1 MNETHSTS
9 KVLVGTA
16 LTPHSDPPLRAA
28 AEIARRTGA
37 ELHVLHAFSPP
48 MAYFAAPAG
57 LAAFDPQLLET
68 ELEVHRSLLDD
79 QLRRLGISDDEV
91 NSKSVVGGAPHR
103 MIQETAAAL
112 HPDLIV
118 IGSSEA
124 SQPRWLGSTADRVLR
139 RSHRPVLI
147 TREGFEMPPRKI
159 LAPVDLS
166 EDAEESLRRGMKRL
180 KAWGWES
187 LEAREIGSLFVL
199 TTAEIDS
206 SAQFNEEQLV
216 RLAGEE
222 IERFFKKFDA
232 EGVFDVQPEVRVGDP
247 REEILA
253 QLSAKECDLV
263 VLGTHG
269 RGGFERFLLGS
280 VAADVAG
287 RASCSALVI
296 PPRDPS

>member
-1 MNETHSTS
+1 MNENPSTS
-9 KVLVGTA
+9 KILVGTA
-16 LTPHSDPPLRAA
+16 LTAHSDPPLRAA
-28 AEIARRTGA
+28 ASIARRTGS

-79 QLRRLGISDDEV
+79 QLQRLGISAEEV
-91 NSKSVVGGAPHR
+91 ASKSVVSGAPHR
-103 MIQETAAAL
+103 MIQETAGTL

-147 TREGFEMPPRKI
+147 AREGFEMPPRNI
-159 LAPVDLS
+159 LAPADLS
-166 EDAEESLRRGMKRL
+166 ADAEESLRRGMKRL
-180 KAWGWES
+180 RAWGWES
-187 LEAREIGSLFVL
+187 LEGREISSLFVL
-199 TTAEIDS
+199 TTAEIDT
-206 SAQFNEEQLV
+206 SAQFSKEQLV

-222 IERFFKKFDA
+222 IERFLKKFDPEEA
-232 EGVFDVQPEVRVGDP
+232 LGIRPEVRVGDP

-253 QLSAKECDLV
+253 QLTAKECDLV

-287 RASCSALVI
+287 RAPCSALVI